1 VRYART
7 IQLLSCG
14 LLVLWGSSVHAQTL
28 AQKKPAAY
36 GLGVSM
42 GFASFQLQVAATKH
56 VNDQDAYL
64 QAVGSAAGAL
74 KFVRSINEAKD
85 APANMLD
92 PNVLDSYVKVSNNVA
107 QQSDENYV
115 YIVKRQYEELVAVR
129 SSYAATLSR
138 VSPDLA
144 NAYNLGVNLAIAEG
158 QTTAGEPARQI
169 VYASLVNARGAAQ
182 ALKLDMSELNVCI
195 ELAGG
200 KTSLEELRNKISSVR
215 TSYQS
220 LL

>member
-1 VRYART
+1 MRYART

-14 LLVLWGSSVHAQTL
+14 LLVLCGSSVHAQTL

-36 GLGVSM
+36 ALGVSM
-42 GFASFQLQVAATKH
+42 GFASYQLQVLAIKHGDGLVYRDAA
-56 VNDQDAYL
+56 A
-64 QAVGSAAGAL
+64 SASGAIT
-74 KFVRSINEAKD
+74 FIRSINEAKD

-92 PNVLDSYVKVSNNVA
+92 PAILSNVVGVSRSSVSFPTEE
-107 QQSDENYV
+107 QFVD
-115 YIVKRQYEELVAVR
+115 YIKSQYDQLVAVR
-129 SSYAATLSR
+129 TSYSATLSR

-169 VYASLVNARGAAQ
+169 VYASLVNARSAAQ

-200 KTSLEELRNKISSVR
+200 KTSLEELRNRISSVR
-215 TSYQS
+215 TTYQS